1 MNGLTWALFGAAI
14 AVFFGG
20 IGSSV
25 GVGIAGLAASGL
37 ISRDP
42 SKFGKT
48 IVLQALPGTQGIYGF
63 LGGIWVIN
71 KLNLLNPQKA
81 ITALPTNIGWYIFAA
96 CLPVAVGGLIS
107 GIYQGKVSAAGVNIL
122 AKAGEEHVGKGI
134 IFAAMVETYAVIG
147 LIATILLLQGI
158 QVEPAAATSSM
169 QFLNCLC

>member
-1 MNGLTWALFGAAI
+1 MTGLMWALFGAAI

-20 IGSSV
+20 IGSSI

-42 SKFGKT
+42 DKFGKT

-63 LGGIWVIN
+63 LGCIWVIN
-71 KLNLLNPQKA
+71 KLNLLDPAKR
-81 ITALPTNIGWYIFAA
+81 ITELDTTTGWLIFAA
-96 CLPVAVGGLIS
+96 CLPVAVGGLVS

-158 QVEPAAATSSM
+158 NVTSTATG
-169 QFLNCLC
+169 QFLLHHLA